1 MKKFGVVFVILLL
14 IALGGFFWLLSES
27 SNAHAPQEPVT
38 IDLPDSF
45 EK

>member
-1 MKKFGVVFVILLL
+1 MKKFGVAFGLLLL
-14 IALGGFFWLLSES
+14 IILGGFFWLLSES
-27 SNAHAPQEPVT
+27 SNSHAPQEPVV